1 MNERQREKILKVLT
15 QHARRASKKGAEAE
29 SQKVSKLDNECVYH
43 DGYVSL
49 SLPLDLIENSHTVL
63 DIRTKRE
70 IDRGVECVELKDITS
85 YTYPYKP
92 YSNLDN
98 YKSYEYSV
106 EELLYRFKDLKSET
120 WVEDDGTI
128 TISGN
133 DDEFF
138 NSFGFRFRTLDF
150 ETDGS
155 TAVDVNYL
163 LTVLKVMDILR
174 DKKVTLYLNTRN
186 TLSPIVLHSD
196 SVEGDVVPKILG
208 FSW

>member
-1 MNERQREKILKVLT
+1 MNERQREKILKALT
-15 QHARRASKKGAEAE
+15 QQARRSFKRGAFAE
-29 SQKVSKLDNECVYH
+29 NQKVSKLEDECVYH
-43 DGYVSL
+43 DGYVSI
-49 SLPLDLIENSHTVL
+49 SLPSDLVETQTIL
-63 DIRTKRE
+63 DIRTKRD
-70 IDRGVECVELKDITS
+70 IDRGVECIKLDDTTS
-85 YTYPYKP
+85 YPFDPYNQ
-92 YSNLDN
+92 SLNS

-106 EELLYRFKDLKSET
+106 AELLYILKDLKSET

-196 SVEGDVVPKILG
+196 SVKGDVVPKILG

>member
-1 MNERQREKILKVLT
+1 MNEKQREKILKALT
-15 QHARRASKKGAEAE
+15 QQARRAIKKGAFAK
-29 SQKVSKLDNECVYH
+29 SQNVDKIGGECVYH

-49 SLPLDLIENSHTVL
+49 SLPSDLVETKTVL
-63 DIRTKRE
+63 DIRTKRD
-70 IDRGVECVELKDITS
+70 IDRGVECIKLDDTTS
-85 YTYPYKP
+85 YPYTP
-92 YSNLDN
+92 EILDN

-106 EELLYRFKDLKSET
+106 EELLYILKDLKSET
-120 WVEDDGTI
+120 WVEDDETI

>member
-1 MNERQREKILKVLT
+1 MDKI
-15 QHARRASKKGAEAE
+15 GG
-29 SQKVSKLDNECVYH
+29 ECVYH

-49 SLPLDLIENSHTVL
+49 SLPSDLVETKTVL
-63 DIRTKRE
+63 DIRTKRD
-70 IDRGVECVELKDITS
+70 IDRGVECIKLDDTTS
-85 YTYPYKP
+85 YPYTP
-92 YSNLDN
+92 EILDN

-106 EELLYRFKDLKSET
+106 EELLYILKDLKSET

-186 TLSPIVLHSD
+186 TLSPITLCSD
-196 SVEGDVVPKILG
+196 SVKGDVVPKLLG

>member
-1 MNERQREKILKVLT
+1 MNEKQREKILKALT
-15 QHARRASKKGAEAE
+15 QQARRAIKKGAFAK
-29 SQKVSKLDNECVYH
+29 SQNVDKIGGECVYH

-49 SLPLDLIENSHTVL
+49 SLPSDLVETKTVL
-63 DIRTKRE
+63 DIRTKRD
-70 IDRGVECVELKDITS
+70 IDRGVECIKLDDTTS
-85 YTYPYKP
+85 YPYTP
-92 YSNLDN
+92 EILDN

-106 EELLYRFKDLKSET
+106 EKLLYILKDLKSET

-163 LTVLKVMDILR
+163 LTVLKVMDIFR

>member
-1 MNERQREKILKVLT
+1 MNEKQREKILKALT
-15 QHARRASKKGAEAE
+15 QQARRAIKKGAFAK
-29 SQKVSKLDNECVYH
+29 SQNVDKIGGECVYH

-49 SLPLDLIENSHTVL
+49 SLPSDLVETKTVL
-63 DIRTKRE
+63 DIRTKRD
-70 IDRGVECVELKDITS
+70 IDRGVECIKLDDTTS
-85 YTYPYKP
+85 YPYTP
-92 YSNLDN
+92 EILEN

-106 EELLYRFKDLKSET
+106 EELLYILKDLKSET

>member
-1 MNERQREKILKVLT
+1 MNERQREKILKALT
-15 QHARRASKKGAEAE
+15 QQARRAIKKGAFAK
-29 SQKVSKLDNECVYH
+29 SQNVDKIGGECVYH

-49 SLPLDLIENSHTVL
+49 SLPSDLVETKTVL
-63 DIRTKRE
+63 DIRTKRD
-70 IDRGVECVELKDITS
+70 IDRGVECIKLDDTTS
-85 YTYPYKP
+85 YPYTP
-92 YSNLDN
+92 EILDN

-106 EELLYRFKDLKSET
+106 EELLYILKDLKSET

-208 FSW
+208 FNW

>member
-1 MNERQREKILKVLT
+1 MNEKQREKILKALT
-15 QHARRASKKGAEAE
+15 QQARRAIKKGAFAK
-29 SQKVSKLDNECVYH
+29 SQNVDKIGGECVYH

-49 SLPLDLIENSHTVL
+49 SLPSDLVETKTVL
-63 DIRTKRE
+63 DIRTKRD
-70 IDRGVECVELKDITS
+70 IDRGVECIKLDDTTS
-85 YTYPYKP
+85 YSYTPEI
-92 YSNLDN
+92 LDN

-106 EELLYRFKDLKSET
+106 EELLYILKDLKSET

>member
-1 MNERQREKILKVLT
+1 MNERQREKILKALT
-15 QHARRASKKGAEAE
+15 QQARRAIKKGAFAK
-29 SQKVSKLDNECVYH
+29 SQNVDKFGGECVYH

-49 SLPLDLIENSHTVL
+49 SLPSDLVETKTVL
-63 DIRTKRE
+63 DIRTKRD
-70 IDRGVECVELKDITS
+70 IDRGVECIKLDDTTS
-85 YTYPYKP
+85 YPYEL
-92 YSNLDN
+92 YERLDN

-106 EELLYRFKDLKSET
+106 EELLYIFKDLKSDT
-120 WVEDDGTI
+120 WVEDDGII

-133 DDEFF
+133 DDEYF
-138 NSFGFRFRTLDF
+138 NSSGFRFRTLDF
-150 ETDGS
+150 VTDGC

-186 TLSPIVLHSD
+186 TLSPIALHSD
-196 SVEGDVVPKILG
+196 SVKGDVVPKILG

>member
-1 MNERQREKILKVLT
+1 MNEKQREKILKALT
-15 QHARRASKKGAEAE
+15 QQARRAIKKGAFAK
-29 SQKVSKLDNECVYH
+29 SQNVDKIGGECVYH

-49 SLPLDLIENSHTVL
+49 SLPSDLVETKTVL
-63 DIRTKRE
+63 DIRTKRD
-70 IDRGVECVELKDITS
+70 IDRGVECIKLDDTTS
-85 YTYPYKP
+85 YPYTP
-92 YSNLDN
+92 EILDN

-106 EELLYRFKDLKSET
+106 EELLYILKDLKSET

-133 DDEFF
+133 DDECF

>member
-1 MNERQREKILKVLT
+1 MNEKQREKILKALT
-15 QHARRASKKGAEAE
+15 QQARRAIKKGAFAK
-29 SQKVSKLDNECVYH
+29 SQNVDKIGGECVYH

-49 SLPLDLIENSHTVL
+49 SLPSNLVETKTVL
-63 DIRTKRE
+63 DIRTKRD
-70 IDRGVECVELKDITS
+70 IDRGVECIKLDDTTS
-85 YTYPYKP
+85 YPYTP
-92 YSNLDN
+92 EILDN

-106 EELLYRFKDLKSET
+106 EELLYILKDLKSET

-186 TLSPIVLHSD
+186 TLSPIALYSD
-196 SVEGDVVPKILG
+196 SVKGDVVPKLLG

>member
-1 MNERQREKILKVLT
+1 MNEKQREKILKALT
-15 QHARRASKKGAEAE
+15 QQARRAIKKGAFAK
-29 SQKVSKLDNECVYH
+29 SQNVDKIGGECVYH

-49 SLPLDLIENSHTVL
+49 SLPSDLVETKTVL
-63 DIRTKRE
+63 DIRTKRD
-70 IDRGVECVELKDITS
+70 IDRGVECIKLDDTTS
-85 YTYPYKP
+85 YPYTP
-92 YSNLDN
+92 EILDN

-106 EELLYRFKDLKSET
+106 EELLYILKDLKSET

>member
-1 MNERQREKILKVLT
+1 MNERQREKILKALT
-15 QHARRASKKGAEAE
+15 QQARRAIKKGAFAK
-29 SQKVSKLDNECVYH
+29 SQNVDKIGGECVYH

-49 SLPLDLIENSHTVL
+49 SLPSDLVETKTVL
-63 DIRTKRE
+63 DIRTKRD
-70 IDRGVECVELKDITS
+70 IDRGVECIKLDDTTS
-85 YTYPYKP
+85 YPYTP
-92 YSNLDN
+92 EILDN

-106 EELLYRFKDLKSET
+106 EELLYILKDLKSET

>member
-1 MNERQREKILKVLT
+1 MNERQREKILKALT
-15 QHARRASKKGAEAE
+15 QQARRAIKKGAFA
-29 SQKVSKLDNECVYH
+29 KSKNVDKIGGECVYH

-49 SLPLDLIENSHTVL
+49 SLPSDLVETKTVL
-63 DIRTKRE
+63 DIRTKRD
-70 IDRGVECVELKDITS
+70 IDRGVECIKLDDTTS
-85 YTYPYKP
+85 YPYEP
-92 YSNLDN
+92 CERLDN

-106 EELLYRFKDLKSET
+106 EELLYIFKDLKSDT
-120 WVEDDGTI
+120 WVEDDGII

-186 TLSPIVLHSD
+186 TLSPIALHSD
-196 SVEGDVVPKILG
+196 SVKGDVVPKILG

>member
-1 MNERQREKILKVLT
+1 MNEKQREKILKALT
-15 QHARRASKKGAEAE
+15 QQARRAIKKGAFAK
-29 SQKVSKLDNECVYH
+29 SQNVDKIGGECVYH

-49 SLPLDLIENSHTVL
+49 SLPSDLVETKTVL
-63 DIRTKRE
+63 DIRTKRDK
-70 IDRGVECVELKDITS
+70 DRGVECIKLDDTTS
-85 YTYPYKP
+85 YPYTP
-92 YSNLDN
+92 EILDN

-106 EELLYRFKDLKSET
+106 EELLYILKDLKSET

>member
-1 MNERQREKILKVLT
+1 MNEKQREKILKALT
-15 QHARRASKKGAEAE
+15 QQARRAIKKGAFAK
-29 SQKVSKLDNECVYH
+29 SQNVDKIGGECVYH

-49 SLPLDLIENSHTVL
+49 SLPSDLVETKTVL
-63 DIRTKRE
+63 DIRTKRD
-70 IDRGVECVELKDITS
+70 IDRGVECIKLDDTTS
-85 YTYPYKP
+85 YPYTP
-92 YSNLDN
+92 EILDN

-106 EELLYRFKDLKSET
+106 EELLYILKDLKSET

-163 LTVLKVMDILR
+163 LAVLKVMDILR
-174 DKKVTLYLNTRN
+174 DKKITLYLNTRN